1 MSLVKKEYS
10 IRVEGEK
17 ETKMKKGKKTSIEN
31 PCKICVDTP
40 AILHIGHRIEA
51 SILFVMLKWI
61 LYRVHKS

>member
-10 IRVEGEK
+10 GVEGEK

-40 AILHIGHRIEA
+40 AFLHLGQELR
-51 SILFVMLKWI
+51 L
-61 LYRVHKS
+61 